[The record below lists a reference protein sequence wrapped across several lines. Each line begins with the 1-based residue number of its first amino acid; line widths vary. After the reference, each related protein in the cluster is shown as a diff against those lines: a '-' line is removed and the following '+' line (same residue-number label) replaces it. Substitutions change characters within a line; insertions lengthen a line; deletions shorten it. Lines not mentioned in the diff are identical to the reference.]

1 MSSEKEATAQK
12 IAESWEELENQL
24 FELWRF
30 VAKRHAS
37 PDRIKEVQVRLEKC
51 TDIGIY
57 LEDPEMKE
65 EGLNQKRKEQL

>member
-30 VAKRHAS
+30 VSKRHAS
-37 PDRIKEVQVRLEKC
+37 PDRIKEVQSRLEKC
-51 TDIGIY
+51 TDLGIY

-65 EGLNQKRKEQL
+65 EELNQKGKEQS